1 MACASVFFSFGSLF
15 AVKMV
20 SPLLWATGGAL
31 AAAAL
36 VRSRG
41 EPESGEGCMV
51 VAFAIISLVICGVA
65 AVISAM
71 AS

>member
-1 MACASVFFSFGSLF
+1 
-15 AVKMV
+15 MV

-41 EPESGEGCMV
+41 EPDSGEGCMV
-51 VAFAIISLVICGVA
+51 VAFAVIGLLLCGVA
-65 AVISAM
+65 AVISVM
-71 AS
+71 AT